1 MHIYLRTDSIFG
13 VFKIASFYFDLDIV
27 EFFFLGLAVAIWME
41 LIMFVPEDLLL
52 LSIRSK
58 HQKDKMFVPKQ
69 HRIDGKCPYQGIE
82 RCITHASVQRENP

>member
-1 MHIYLRTDSIFG
+1 
-13 VFKIASFYFDLDIV
+13 
-27 EFFFLGLAVAIWME
+27 ME